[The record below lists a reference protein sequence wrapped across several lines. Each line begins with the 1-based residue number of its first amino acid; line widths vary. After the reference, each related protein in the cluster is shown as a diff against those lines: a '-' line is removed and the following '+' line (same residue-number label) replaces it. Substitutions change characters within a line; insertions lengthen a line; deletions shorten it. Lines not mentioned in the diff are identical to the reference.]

1 MAKHP
6 VKALPYA
13 NDALAKKGISAN
25 TIEIHH
31 DKLYAGYVNKRNEI
45 EEALAN
51 VDRTK
56 ANQIYSQM
64 RGLKHEETF
73 AANGQILHE
82 IYFASMGGDGQAAGE
97 VFDKIKEDFGS
108 YATWEEDFKA
118 AGGLAESGRRV
129 GHLPAPSLR
138 HLRALLLHRLRQR
151 PEGVPRGL
159 HAQHQLARGEQA
171 VPRRGEHGA
180 GQEVSS
186 TAALQAGG
194 RSCNPHDAPAYA

>member
-118 AGGLAESGRRV
+118 AGMC
-129 GHLPAPSLR
+129 
-138 HLRALLLHRLRQR
+138 
-151 PEGVPRGL
+151 
-159 HAQHQLARGEQA
+159 ARGWVVLAYDPTDGRLHNFIGDSQNQGGVWGAIPLLPCDTYEHSYFIDYGSDRAKYLGAFMTTINWSEVNKRYQA
-171 VPRRGEHGA
+171 AVNM
-180 GQEVSS
+180 
-186 TAALQAGG
+186 ALAKK
-194 RSCNPHDAPAYA
+194 